1 MLVLSLMMRHTLLSS
16 DKGYVPDD
24 VLRGVGACARVR

>member
-1 MLVLSLMMRHTLLSS
+1 MLVLSILMRHTLLSS

-24 VLRGVGACARVR
+24 VLWRGACARVE